1 MAEEDQATAETK
13 EEQAGQTET
22 KEEPAGPPNVVTI
35 EEVGPCKKKVMI
47 EVPEEA
53 IKNATDEQYN
63 TLRKDAL
70 VPGFRKGR
78 APRRLLEKRF
88 GKETAEAIKLKLLAS
103 ASESAI
109 KDNEL
114 DVLGEADIDHEKIKL
129 PETGPMK
136 FDFEVEVRPTFD
148 LPPLEKI
155 PVTRT
160 KLEVTDEQ
168 IDRDI
173 DQLRRWSGVWTP
185 RKEGGVELEDQII
198 ADVWMK
204 STQAAEA
211 EEGKQKAKEK
221 AKEEAEE
228 EIEEQEEKLDNV
240 EIFVRPNGFVDKVP
254 VEKLDELLIGA
265 KAGDDRETTVDVP
278 KTYFREQYRGK
289 KVELRIT
296 VKDIKWLK
304 PAELNENFLRAH
316 DAGDEDELR
325 EKIRDRLQSRLE
337 QQARTEM
344 TQQIYQHL
352 LDNTD
357 FDLPLNIV
365 AEHSTMLLQRQ
376 YTSLLLRGLRRE
388 QIDEHMDRLR
398 ASSEQQAEEQV
409 KTFFIMDAVA
419 KKLEIEASEEEIN
432 GHIAQLAID
441 RGQRPERMREQ
452 MERDGSLDTFKLQVR
467 ENKCI
472 AKLLESAEVIEKEPE
487 TKPAKK
493 RAAKREAKA
502 ARKSAKAKAKSEK
515 KKE

>member
-1 MAEEDQATAETK
+1 
-13 EEQAGQTET
+13 
-22 KEEPAGPPNVVTI
+22 
-35 EEVGPCKKKVMI
+35 
-47 EVPEEA
+47 
-53 IKNATDEQYN
+53 
-63 TLRKDAL
+63 
-70 VPGFRKGR
+70 
-78 APRRLLEKRF
+78 
-88 GKETAEAIKLKLLAS
+88 
-103 ASESAI
+103 
-109 KDNEL
+109 
-114 DVLGEADIDHEKIKL
+114 
-129 PETGPMK
+129 
-136 FDFEVEVRPTFD
+136 
-148 LPPLEKI
+148 
-155 PVTRT
+155 
-160 KLEVTDEQ
+160 
-168 IDRDI
+168 
-173 DQLRRWSGVWTP
+173 
-185 RKEGGVELEDQII
+185 
-198 ADVWMK
+198 
-204 STQAAEA
+204 
-211 EEGKQKAKEK
+211 
-221 AKEEAEE
+221 
-228 EIEEQEEKLDNV
+228 
-240 EIFVRPNGFVDKVP
+240 VP
-254 VEKLDELLIGA
+254 VETLDKLLIGA
-265 KAGDDRETTVDVP
+265 KAGDVRETTVDVP

-376 YTSLLLRGLRRE
+376 YTSLLLRGLQRE

-419 KKLEIEASEEEIN
+419 KKLEIEVSDEEIN
-432 GHIAQLAID
+432 GHIAQLAMD

-452 MERDGSLDTFKLQVR
+452 MERDGSLDTFKAQVR
-467 ENKCI
+467 ENKCV

-487 TKPAKK
+487 TKPAEK

-502 ARKSAKAKAKSEK
+502 ARKSAKTKAKSEK